1 MLCVWLR
8 LCFWQFS
15 TVGSELLVSPYGLM
29 TLTWSYI
36 LGKAPPPPIRP
47 RAPQRLSDPNKM
59 LRTGGGGASSCSE
72 VSHGCRDVQGFL
84 VNS

>member
-36 LGKAPPPPIRP
+36 LGKAPPPQSGPELHRGYQILTR
-47 RAPQRLSDPNKM
+47 
-59 LRTGGGGASSCSE
+59 C
-72 VSHGCRDVQGFL
+72 
-84 VNS
+84 

>member
-36 LGKAPPPPIRP
+36 LGKAPPPPNQAQSSTEAIR
-47 RAPQRLSDPNKM
+47 S
-59 LRTGGGGASSCSE
+59 
-72 VSHGCRDVQGFL
+72 
-84 VNS
+84 